1 VYSSLSV
8 TEPIK
13 LLTIR
18 SLKLTLVLKN
28 VAVQLNMC
36 NIDGHFVMS

>member
-1 VYSSLSV
+1 
-8 TEPIK
+8 
-13 LLTIR
+13 
-18 SLKLTLVLKN
+18 LTLVLKN